1 MSEAAASPVASMAAP
16 EGAAAASAP
25 AFQLSG
31 IVKSWPGLPR
41 VLDDVALTLDGGSAV
56 AIFGANGIGKTT
68 LLRIASG
75 LILPDAGTVRLQG
88 LDPETQRTEFQRRL
102 GFLSAGNSGLYAR
115 LKPEHHLDMWAKL
128 ALIPKAQRA
137 AAIARVR
144 EQFELDVLCGRRVD
158 RLSMGQRQRLRLALA
173 FLHDPDVV
181 LLDEPGTSLDDAGL
195 ELVRRAV
202 EAVKSRG
209 GAALVCLPGHWEE
222 LGIVDSAYELA
233 GGRLERA

>member
-1 MSEAAASPVASMAAP
+1 MSEAAAPPVASEAAP
-16 EGAAAASAP
+16 EAAVSAP
-25 AFQLSG
+25 ALELSG

-41 VLDDVALTLDGGSAV
+41 VLDDVTLTLEAGSAI

-75 LILPDAGTVRLQG
+75 LILPDGGTVRLQG
-88 LDPETQRTEFQRRL
+88 LDPEAQRTEFQRRL

-115 LKPEHHLDMWAKL
+115 LKPEHHLDMWARL
-128 ALIPKAQRA
+128 ALIPKARRGE
-137 AAIARVR
+137 AIARVR
-144 EQFELDVLCGRRVD
+144 ELFDLDVLCGRRVD

-195 ELVRRAV
+195 ELVRQAV
-202 EAVKSRG
+202 ESIKSRG
-209 GAALVCLPGHWEE
+209 GAAIVCLPGHWEE
-222 LGIVDSAYELA
+222 LGIADSAYELA
-233 GGRLERA
+233 NGSLVRA